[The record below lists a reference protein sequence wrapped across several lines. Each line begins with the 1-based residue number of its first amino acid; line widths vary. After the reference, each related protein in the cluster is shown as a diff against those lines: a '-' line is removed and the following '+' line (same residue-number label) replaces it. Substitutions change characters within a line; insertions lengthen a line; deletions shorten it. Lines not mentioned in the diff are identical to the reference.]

1 MRKLSNLILFR
12 IEILYLHLNNKK
24 EEKLFDMPNQIV
36 ALDVLDVTDLVNQS
50 VKIASDEESKVI
62 YITTK
67 IILIFFIT
75 NHYKEPY

>member
-1 MRKLSNLILFR
+1 
-12 IEILYLHLNNKK
+12 
-24 EEKLFDMPNQIV
+24 MPNQIV

-67 IILIFFIT
+67 IILIFFY
-75 NHYKEPY
+75 NQSL

>member
-1 MRKLSNLILFR
+1 MIFVENHHAVKV
-12 IEILYLHLNNKK
+12 YDTDTKK